1 MPCFHTHWLVALAA
15 SVEAPPYVQA
25 GRELYLKRTDA
36 YRNLC
41 LAALRAGD
49 LQAEVD
55 GDGHPTRKTN
65 FVAAM
70 DKAHTWWAGRV
81 RGDPTAEDN
90 DQNAVDAMTCF
101 SAYMLGACGPDFW
114 MVPSEPKVAALK
126 PSFGEIH
133 FDLGHYNRAHRQFE
147 LSIAKV
153 GGPKHVGLQS
163 LVQRSYFLGMAT
175 HIAAD
180 LIIHQ
185 LVNVTAGAYNLL
197 EKTWNNE
204 HGGDWGLHIWNTH
217 NKVEHF
223 WDSYIRYRYLGDY
236 GPFWPH
242 GDTEACDS
250 RDWFTPVGFPTVDG
264 LLNCVDDQVPEK
276 SRNGVREYLRQE
288 ATRFAIEKPIMFPW
302 LFCDRVLSG
311 EIDPFIYATVVDKK
325 TGAYPTELASASEN
339 ALSGEL
345 RTKALGEAVHGQ
357 MQWKTG
363 YGEHR
368 KLEHFSSKRN
378 LGIDTTSFNY
388 LTFKV
393 CPDVER
399 TKSCTKPFVGNSFYD
414 YRGLHA
420 FYRTAVRGAAKFV
433 KELSSAYENGRPGD
447 RDKLRLFW
455 NLDTGLGLRVRQMPS
470 ETSRETIT
478 NLEFVHVFQELDT
491 GNPHYRRRQPYLF
504 GKNAHADYPG
514 PSPQVRAFETYAA
527 DAPFPNVESIYE
539 PHHDQYLE
547 QLKVNQHDGIGSNA
561 QIVHTSS
568 LKQQNTLV
576 MSRTQHRL
584 NLCFRAAIADL
595 MYPGA
600 DGGKSYPE
608 ALALFFQS
616 DKPGE
621 IASASSEETKTWLAE
636 QSKSLDYR
644 ETPEELKNGL
654 QIFATRILVN
664 TKDET
669 ADAAKAAKRE
679 IANLTW
685 NNVIPYSE
693 HRGHYGRNFAI
704 GTGRKSVLHP
714 IQASAGFLNPALDLT
729 YYKNISPTEHV
740 FFTLHPL
747 VRKGA
752 GYWDVFSKENIAG
765 DKLNELKQ
773 ISSCGTV
780 KIVLIYERTCD
791 KSLNLRE
798 AYIDGLQ
805 VPVET

>member
-1 MPCFHTHWLVALAA
+1 MI
-15 SVEAPPYVQA
+15 QA
-25 GRELYLKRTDA
+25 
-36 YRNLC
+36 
-41 LAALRAGD
+41 
-49 LQAEVD
+49 
-55 GDGHPTRKTN
+55 
-65 FVAAM
+65 
-70 DKAHTWWAGRV
+70 
-81 RGDPTAEDN
+81 
-90 DQNAVDAMTCF
+90 
-101 SAYMLGACGPDFW
+101 
-114 MVPSEPKVAALK
+114 
-126 PSFGEIH
+126 
-133 FDLGHYNRAHRQFE
+133 
-147 LSIAKV
+147 
-153 GGPKHVGLQS
+153 QS
-163 LVQRSYFLGMAT
+163 Q
-175 HIAAD
+175 
-180 LIIHQ
+180 
-185 LVNVTAGAYNLL
+185 
-197 EKTWNNE
+197 
-204 HGGDWGLHIWNTH
+204 
-217 NKVEHF
+217 
-223 WDSYIRYRYLGDY
+223 
-236 GPFWPH
+236 
-242 GDTEACDS
+242 
-250 RDWFTPVGFPTVDG
+250 
-264 LLNCVDDQVPEK
+264 
-276 SRNGVREYLRQE
+276 
-288 ATRFAIEKPIMFPW
+288 
-302 LFCDRVLSG
+302 
-311 EIDPFIYATVVDKK
+311 
-325 TGAYPTELASASEN
+325 
-339 ALSGEL
+339 
-345 RTKALGEAVHGQ
+345 
-357 MQWKTG
+357 
-363 YGEHR
+363 
-368 KLEHFSSKRN
+368 
-378 LGIDTTSFNY
+378 
-388 LTFKV
+388 
-393 CPDVER
+393 
-399 TKSCTKPFVGNSFYD
+399 
-414 YRGLHA
+414 
-420 FYRTAVRGAAKFV
+420 
-433 KELSSAYENGRPGD
+433 
-447 RDKLRLFW
+447 
-455 NLDTGLGLRVRQMPS
+455 
-470 ETSRETIT
+470 
-478 NLEFVHVFQELDT
+478 
-491 GNPHYRRRQPYLF
+491 
-504 GKNAHADYPG
+504 
-514 PSPQVRAFETYAA
+514 
-527 DAPFPNVESIYE
+527 
-539 PHHDQYLE
+539 
-547 QLKVNQHDGIGSNA
+547 SNA
-561 QIVHTSS
+561 QIVQTSC